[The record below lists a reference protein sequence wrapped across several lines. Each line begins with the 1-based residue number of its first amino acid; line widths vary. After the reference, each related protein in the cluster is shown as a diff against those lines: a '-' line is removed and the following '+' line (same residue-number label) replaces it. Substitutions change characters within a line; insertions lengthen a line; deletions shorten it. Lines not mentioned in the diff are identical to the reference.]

1 MEGTAGTRRHATDVN
16 TMAATRPT
24 PREIYEGCCRGEE
37 GAWDLVLQLC
47 VQRGKRAGLGD
58 AARDIAQNIVLDLI
72 NGKIDRVENP
82 DGFNAFLRQMTNFA
96 IINHL
101 RNPRE
106 KNDPEPVTDET
117 APDPAPEDW
126 VSSRRMQQSVWDIL
140 ADLGPRCRR
149 VLQLSTT
156 GYKHREIADLLG
168 VPINT
173 VSTWV
178 RRCIQRFQEH
188 PGFATVK
195 QEWH

>member
-1 MEGTAGTRRHATDVN
+1 MEGSVREHQWVSR
-16 TMAATRPT
+16 MAKLP
-24 PREIYEGCCRGEE
+24 PKEIYEGCCRNDD
-37 GAWDLVLQLC
+37 GAWDLVFRLC
-47 VQRGKRAGLGD
+47 VQIGGRAGLGD
-58 AARDIAQNIVLDLI
+58 AVKDIAQNVVLELI
-72 NGKIDRVENP
+72 DGKIRRVENP
-82 DGFNAFLRQMTNFA
+82 DGFNAFVRQMMSFA

-106 KNDPEPVTDET
+106 KTDPEPVTDPT
-117 APDPAPEDW
+117 APDPSPEDR
-126 VSSRRMQQSVWDIL
+126 VSSQQMQQSVWEIL

-188 PGFATVK
+188 PRFATVK
-195 QEWH
+195 QEWQ